1 MKSRSS
7 SLGSKTLPE
16 KYRYFQKTLNIRTSI
31 SVILRGIFRLHASK
45 DCTGA
50 SLADLLDLE
59 FLLSK
64 WTIYPCPFVDGNN
77 LNFMN
82 SLLSLS
88 KVILEIVFS
97 SHQVSKIFIMLKN
110 QISSNLRKNWKEN
123 NVLAAILRNF

>member
-1 MKSRSS
+1 MR
-7 SLGSKTLPE
+7 E
-16 KYRYFQKTLNIRTSI
+16 
-31 SVILRGIFRLHASK
+31 IFRLHAST

-50 SLADLLDLE
+50 SLADILDLE

-64 WTIYPCPFVDGNN
+64 WTIYPYVDGNN

-82 SLLSLS
+82 SLLNLA

-97 SHQVSKIFIMLKN
+97 SHKVSKILIMLEN
-110 QISSNLRKNWKEN
+110 QISSNLRKIEEKI